1 MATIGDRVRT
11 AMRSAGIRQ
20 KQLAERVE
28 MTPDALSR
36 ALNDQRGF
44 AAVELAAIATELDA
58 DVHELI
64 TGTPD
69 PHRLVLSARHSYDH
83 ETGTRSVDGLDGD
96 RALLADVRL
105 AFAQAGVVRPGALLP
120 ADAAQV
126 RKLLPEGFVR
136 EFIEHLAMLEVDV
149 VRLDGLSTAYSFTV
163 EGRPV
168 ILLPESGNWFYE
180 NWSLAH
186 ELGHLALGHE
196 GVIAGATGSDA
207 GERAANAFAAEL
219 LLPAATMRQIAW
231 DRINVSAVAELVWE
245 WGTSTGAVRHRLNAL
260 ALEPSAAVA
269 EVLTWTT
276 QKLLRWHWKGS
287 KVGDPITKRMT
298 EAGERSFPSWL
309 QEAHLERIAEGAVG
323 KGTLA
328 WMLGVPEE
336 SLEVDEP
343 EEASELSDDDLA
355 ALLG

>member
-1 MATIGDRVRT
+1 
-11 AMRSAGIRQ
+11 
-20 KQLAERVE
+20 
-28 MTPDALSR
+28 
-36 ALNDQRGF
+36 
-44 AAVELAAIATELDA
+44 
-58 DVHELI
+58 
-64 TGTPD
+64 
-69 PHRLVLSARHSYDH
+69 
-83 ETGTRSVDGLDGD
+83 TRSVDGLDGD
-96 RALLADVRL
+96 RALRADGRL
-105 AFAQAGVVRPGALLP
+105 AFAQAGVERPGALLP

-136 EFIEHLAMLEVDV
+136 EFIEHLAMLDVDV

-245 WGTSTGAVRHRLNAL
+245 WGTSTGAVRHRL
-260 ALEPSAAVA
+260 
-269 EVLTWTT
+269 
-276 QKLLRWHWKGS
+276 
-287 KVGDPITKRMT
+287 
-298 EAGERSFPSWL
+298 
-309 QEAHLERIAEGAVG
+309 
-323 KGTLA
+323 
-328 WMLGVPEE
+328 
-336 SLEVDEP
+336 
-343 EEASELSDDDLA
+343 
-355 ALLG
+355 